1 MEQIELHKEQ
11 EAEQL
16 KNEDLCDVSTPFQDI
31 QENAAAPFDQEKI
44 DA

>member
-16 KNEDLCDVSTPFQDI
+16 KIEDLLYGSMLLQDI
-31 QENAAAPFDQEKI
+31 KGNAATPFDQEKI
-44 DA
+44 DV